1 MCLSPFLLSVPSPP
15 DFGHTLYLA
24 RRRRRRS
31 RVPSFPCLAG
41 FFLTTQPGT
50 PRYCTWQ
57 QMRASAKEAKTKGN
71 RCAIQKQRRTRKQK
85 GKGERRKGSKGGEG
99 EASERGGPRR
109 VSLYYRIN
117 QQSGSDGASSE
128 VPLGGERPREAEEGR
143 CAAAVDTTYLGAI
156 ARR

>member
-15 DFGHTLYLA
+15 DYGHTLYLA
-24 RRRRRRS
+24 RRRRSRS
-31 RVPSFPCLAG
+31 PLFLAG
-41 FFLTTQPGT
+41 FFLYVDPDHSTRYSAVLHLAANESERQRSQNKRQPL
-50 PRYCTWQ
+50 RKD
-57 QMRASAKEAKTKGN
+57 KEAKRK
-71 RCAIQKQRRTRKQK
+71 RREAKRKQ
-85 GKGERRKGSKGGEG
+85 GRRGRG
-99 EASERGGPRR
+99 ERGGPRR

-143 CAAAVDTTYLGAI
+143 CAATVDTTYLGAI